1 MTNSTISAT
10 NPLTIKIEVNRA
22 SKLNGRDPIGWELMG
37 TWKIT
42 DVIPAWEEKKLT
54 YSFTPTTQSVKS
66 IKLRYTVSTPAV
78 ENITATVY
86 IDDLEFYPDDNGDE
100 RADYSYISIK
110 DSDTADGAFR
120 PYPHNIDIDTNTT
133 LLYINGCVRVKGII
147 GSAGKNEH
155 ITLVSGGT
163 IYIDGSL
170 ETSSSSSSSCIA
182 LLAKDYVVI
191 NQTQVPLKRNGDRKE
206 INLDHLVIFAQDYSF
221 ACIPQK
227 DKGSDIP
234 VLNINGCIAE
244 NKIYSVS
251 GAWNTFNRIIT
262 FDETLNAMPS
272 TWKETLPSSVNLV
285 SLRRK

>member
-1 MTNSTISAT
+1 M
-10 NPLTIKIEVNRA
+10 
-22 SKLNGRDPIGWELMG
+22 
-37 TWKIT
+37 
-42 DVIPAWEEKKLT
+42 
-54 YSFTPTTQSVKS
+54 
-66 IKLRYTVSTPAV
+66 
-78 ENITATVY
+78 
-86 IDDLEFYPDDNGDE
+86 DDLSFYPDDDADTHPDFGYMFVNDNLFSDNIFKPYSEYTNNG
-100 RADYSYISIK
+100 
-110 DSDTADGAFR
+110 
-120 PYPHNIDIDTNTT
+120 
-133 LLYINGCVRVKGII
+133 LLYISGGVRVKGTV
-147 GSAGKNEH
+147 GSESNEKV
-155 ITLVSGGT
+155 TLVSGGT